1 MWFLRNFVSW
11 YMYCAR
17 LVKRARLIPKVRE
30 CASEFIP
37 AVEAIPTS
45 PRRITGQHQLPMR
58 AGTESTSRTIDTRTL
73 FLEETAA
80 LVYGPRK
87 GLAHAI
93 LFYTLVE
100 RKNKRENKKIRA
112 QL

>member
-1 MWFLRNFVSW
+1 MWFLLNFVSW

-58 AGTESTSRTIDTRTL
+58 AGTDSTSRRIDTRTL

-80 LVYGPRK
+80 LVDGPRR

-93 LFYTLVE
+93 LLNTLV
-100 RKNKRENKKIRA
+100 KGNKGENKKIRK